1 MPISG
6 RQQLGAQP
14 AACGAAARCTVKR
27 SNATGAPV
35 HRFTRNNVCASAE
48 KDVEAAP
55 DVGWL
60 WDTRAALRSI
70 KARPK
75 KALGQN
81 FISDSNIIQRIVKQ
95 GAVTEGDIV
104 IEIGP
109 GTGNLTQHL
118 LEVLLPLHS
127 YVTVCLHATEE
138 RGTSFLLVTCQQ

>member
-1 MPISG
+1 MWIV
-6 RQQLGAQP
+6 RVQQRRAKLCQRGAGAGCAVLPKNRRATDAP
-14 AACGAAARCTVKR
+14 AHHVDRSTVL
-27 SNATGAPV
+27 
-35 HRFTRNNVCASAE
+35 ASAE
-48 KDVEAAP
+48 KDVEAVP

-81 FISDSNIIQRIVKQ
+81 FISDSNILQKIVKK
-95 GAVTEGDIV
+95 GEISEDDIV

-118 LEVLLPLHS
+118 LQVLLPQS
-127 YVTVCLHATEE
+127 
-138 RGTSFLLVTCQQ
+138 